1 MKRNGNMKSKSVLV
15 AALMALSLAIQP
27 LHVAAEAVDDTAIE
41 RFDSR
46 KFLDYA
52 GCAIGIAFAA
62 GTGAWLVAGLACY
75 RAFAEHW
82 TT

>member
-1 MKRNGNMKSKSVLV
+1 MTKLRSVLL
-15 AALMALSLAIQP
+15 AALLALSVASQP
-27 LHVAAEAVDDTAIE
+27 LAVSAQAVEDADIE
-41 RFDSR
+41 RFDSK
-46 KFLDYA
+46 KFVDYA
-52 GCAIGIAFAA
+52 GCAIGIGFAV

>member
-1 MKRNGNMKSKSVLV
+1 MRLRSVLL
-15 AALMALSLAIQP
+15 ASLLALSVASQP
-27 LHVAAEAVDDTAIE
+27 LTVGAQAVEDADIE

-46 KFLDYA
+46 KFVDYA
-52 GCAIGIAFAA
+52 GCAIGIGFAA

-75 RAFAEHW
+75 KAFSEHW